1 MSKKSN
7 TTLLQNEIK
16 DFIDSRPE
24 GFKEFEL
31 MKQLETRNE
40 CIKSVDGTDELS
52 LFKKHF
58 LIMNALYKLQD
69 FYWEKDKA
77 LLHISATRIYLKK
90 TTDGDTSV
98 HLSTDNSNAKLKEY
112 YLEWNN
118 LIEMSQQSVEQLL
131 DEFWIKYYAIDKR
144 SDALNL
150 LGLSAQANHKEIK
163 TKFKNLAARHHPD
176 KGGDADTFIQIRK
189 AYEILI
195 S

>member
-1 MSKKSN
+1 MNKKNN
-7 TTLLQNEIK
+7 TSLLQNEVK
-16 DFIDSRPE
+16 NFIDSQPE

-31 MKQLETRNE
+31 MKHLETHDE

-69 FYWEKDKA
+69 SYWENDQA
-77 LLHISATRIYLKK
+77 LLHISATRIYLKE
-90 TTDGDTSV
+90 TTDGDTSF
-98 HLSTDNSNAKLKEY
+98 HPSTDNSNAKLKEY
-112 YLEWNN
+112 YLDWGN
-118 LIEMSQQSVEQLL
+118 LIEMTQQSVEQLL

-150 LGLSAQANHKEIK
+150 LGLSTQANHKEIK
-163 TKFKNLAARHHPD
+163 TKFKNLAAKHHPD

>member
-1 MSKKSN
+1 MN
-7 TTLLQNEIK
+7 TSLLQHEIK
-16 DFIDSRPE
+16 NFIDSQPQ
-24 GFKEFEL
+24 GFNEFEL
-31 MKQLETRNE
+31 MKHLETHNE

-69 FYWEKDKA
+69 CYWEEDGTQ
-77 LLHISATRIYLKK
+77 LNISATRIFLRKC
-90 TTDGDTSV
+90 TGGDTSV
-98 HLSTDNSNAKLKEY
+98 HPSTDNSNAKLKEY
-112 YLEWNN
+112 YLEWSN

-144 SDALNL
+144 SDALKL
-150 LGLSAQANHKEIK
+150 LGLSAQASHKEIK

-176 KGGDADTFIQIRK
+176 KGGDADTFIQIRN

>member
-1 MSKKSN
+1 MN
-7 TTLLQNEIK
+7 TSLLQHEIK
-16 DFIDSRPE
+16 NFIDSQSQ
-24 GFKEFEL
+24 GFNEFEL
-31 MKQLETRNE
+31 MKHLETHNE

-69 FYWEKDKA
+69 CYWEEDGTQ
-77 LLHISATRIYLKK
+77 LNISATRIFLKK
-90 TTDGDTSV
+90 CTGGDTSV
-98 HLSTDNSNAKLKEY
+98 HPSTDNSNAKLKEY
-112 YLEWNN
+112 YLEWSN

-144 SDALNL
+144 SDALKL
-150 LGLSAQANHKEIK
+150 LGLSAQASHKEIK

-176 KGGDADTFIQIRK
+176 KGGDADTFIQIRN

>member
-1 MSKKSN
+1 MNKNAN
-7 TTLLQNEIK
+7 TFQLENQIK
-16 DFIDSRPE
+16 TFIDSNSE

-31 MKQLETRNE
+31 MKHLETHNE

-58 LIMNALYKLQD
+58 LIMNTLYKLQD
-69 FYWEKDKA
+69 CYWKEDKA

-90 TTDGDTSV
+90 FTDGDTSV
-98 HLSTDNSNAKLKEY
+98 HPSTDNSNAKLKEY
-112 YLEWNN
+112 YLEWGN
-118 LIEMSQQSVEQLL
+118 LVEMTQQSVEQLL
-131 DEFWIKYYAIDKR
+131 DEFWIKYYAIDER
-144 SDALNL
+144 SDALKL
-150 LGLSAQANHKEIK
+150 LGLSTQANHKEIK
-163 TKFKNLAARHHPD
+163 TKFKNLAAKHHPD

>member
-1 MSKKSN
+1 MKKDLS
-7 TTLLQNEIK
+7 TFQLHNEIK
-16 DFIDSRPE
+16 KFIISHSE

-31 MKQLETRNE
+31 MKHLEENND

-69 FYWEKDKA
+69 CYWEEDKA
-77 LLHISATRIYLKK
+77 RLHISATRIYLKK
-90 TTDGDTSV
+90 FTDGDTYV
-98 HLSTDNSNAKLKEY
+98 HPSTDNSNAKLKEY
-112 YLEWNN
+112 YLEWSN

-144 SDALNL
+144 SDALKL
-150 LGLSAQANHKEIK
+150 LGLSAQASHKEIK

-176 KGGDADTFIQIRK
+176 KGGDADTFIQIRN

-195 S
+195 L